1 MTKPTAEYRKHI
13 DFNNKWSMDIITRIE
28 IKNEQIFIFQNT
40 FNLLVN
46 VQIYRV
52 ITILKN
58 IFKQISFSQINK
70 IKPRILKLF
79 FVFIQIILSS
89 KSWNK

>member
-40 FNLLVN
+40 FNLLV
-46 VQIYRV
+46 
-52 ITILKN
+52 KCSN
-58 IFKQISFSQINK
+58 ISCDN
-70 IKPRILKLF
+70 
-79 FVFIQIILSS
+79 
-89 KSWNK
+89 N